1 MYLFQFNF
9 YLLTRFL
16 LFFFFFSF
24 PRYNRK
30 DRELASAQKK
40 LADLES
46 LVNDLQAK
54 LADAENAKKHLES
67 QNAVSLYRLIMQKI
81 LALIILIF
89 TLTDSL

>member
-1 MYLFQFNF
+1 MILIVC
-9 YLLTRFL
+9 
-16 LFFFFFSF
+16 FFFPL

-30 DRELASAQKK
+30 DRELAVAQKK

-67 QNAVSLYRLIMQKI
+67 QNAVSLYRLIMQKH
-81 LALIILIF
+81 
-89 TLTDSL
+89 